1 MFETG
6 KPIAGFYKRRLVR
19 GGPWVG
25 VKLWFGQPVDPSD
38 PTNEMDRSPRW
49 QALVAGVE
57 AEPYAAWTSCCN
69 HPITEAEYHSLTS
82 TADPFTKINLH
93 NEPTIF

>member
-1 MFETG
+1 VFETG

-49 QALVAGVE
+49 QALVNGIE
-57 AEPYAAWTSCCN
+57 AEPYDAWIGACSN
-69 HPITEAEYHSLTS
+69 PITEEEYCRL
-82 TADPFTKINLH
+82 IGVE
-93 NEPTIF
+93 EPHRPLDWKRGAPIF